1 MPIHYYAG
9 LHLGEITTE
18 LGKQITEDQ
27 KQNPLK
33 RPLVV
38 VPNQNLIP
46 WLRLNLPKFDVSHLS
61 LNIEFTF
68 LEKAILKIIFQSLN
82 IQTYEEQAAL
92 YQYETLKR
100 DCFALLYQKQKTL
113 LKNFPEIQM
122 YLEEIPKLYY
132 LSDVL
137 TRYFKDYELN
147 RAEWIKDWLGQET
160 KTIPSD
166 LKKDP
171 YWELEKQIY
180 TEIYKDKSKPKN
192 LFRYLEEGKSL
203 PLNGNLHLFC
213 LSNLSGTYIDFLKE
227 TALSKDSQLSVHIY
241 QFHNGKTIGKNS
253 EKTKNYLSKFSKP
266 QSYLAKEFAKDNS
279 NKQKSK
285 FMSGGM
291 LSKLKAFL
299 LEETLKVENYLE
311 DQTVRV
317 WNAPS
322 VYREVESI
330 AHDILHKISL
340 SKGKLNLLDFAILVP
355 NMNEYR
361 SAVEWVFDGG
371 IYATQKKENLPKLLK
386 IPYSITDL
394 VAKDTSQ
401 LYLALST
408 LFRCIKNDRFEKE
421 DIHSLFKNP
430 LLTGGNDTNDE
441 ETPLKVLDLI
451 DSLGSIYEEEKEYNP
466 YTISFGLKRA
476 VLSMVSDEE
485 SAWEEADV
493 VTKPISS
500 DKTIIQFVEIWN
512 RIKQVQRELKEK
524 ILQSPKE
531 ERYKNFESLFQKL
544 FSFEGEWEKEL
555 TYFNQWLKSI
565 QSWCQSDWNQTKD
578 FLEMISLLTEEVFS
592 DIPMQ
597 RGNYLTEGVTVS
609 LLQPMRPIPFLHV
622 YIAGLGEGKF
632 PGSVDR
638 SRFNLRRYDSKPWD
652 LNRREIQESLF
663 WESIL
668 SAEESITFSY
678 VGKNTLEDKEFEP
691 CSTLFEVMTAMEIK
705 QAVELPLTSYSRF
718 YDETQFPSFDYVR
731 NLKNFHGNE
740 GDLPT
745 PHFTDPKSLITSE
758 ISKQKSNEITV
769 KQLATGIKNPLLRP
783 LLENL
788 GQIWEEEE
796 EEAEEPFR
804 LNNLEIYTIKTI
816 FIPIFTES
824 LVSDKDW
831 TWNRES
837 IQNHLTEYTRKAEQ
851 SAEFPYGA
859 FHIVSSEV
867 LLNELETI
875 SERFRVLKDSV
886 FNETNHLSYYKAVS
900 IGDTGL
906 RDCKK
911 INPYQV
917 SNLHTIIGE
926 WENLIEKDGIYYW
939 VHSGSL
945 YEKPKYPNEYLKD
958 YLGKMAYVLISA
970 CLFRVSGNKLVI
982 IPANA
987 KDFKNDALLDFS
999 NLSAPDCQSYLNS
1012 IYQLVTEENPKYI
1025 PNAGLNLFFSK
1036 HSFEELE
1043 GNPDTIDSLWKDFLS
1058 EESDTIL
1065 HFENQIMKLS
1075 PYTKV
1080 LLEEFSLRSVW
1091 EIFLPLLKKGFR

>member
-1 MPIHYYAG
+1 MPINYYAG

-27 KQNPLK
+27 RENPLK

-46 WLRLNLPKFDVSHLS
+46 WLRLNLPKYDPSHLS

-68 LEKAILKIIFQSLN
+68 LEKAILKTIFQSLN
-82 IQTYEEQAAL
+82 IQNYEEETAL
-92 YQYETLKR
+92 YQYDRLKR
-100 DCFALLYQKQKTL
+100 DCFALLYKKQNSLFNK
-113 LKNFPEIQM
+113 FPEMEQ

-137 TRYFKDYELN
+137 TKYFKDYELN
-147 RAEWIKDWLGQET
+147 REEWIKDWLGLET
-160 KTIPSD
+160 KSIPNE

-180 TEIYKDKSKPKN
+180 TEIYKDNSKPKN
-192 LFRYLEEGKSL
+192 LFQYLEEGKKLS
-203 PLNGNLHLFC
+203 LNGNLHLFC
-213 LSNLSGTYIDFLKE
+213 LSNLSGTYIDFFKQ
-227 TALSKDSQLSVHIY
+227 TALVHDSKLTVHIY

-266 QSYLAKEFAKDNS
+266 QSFLAKEFANDQY
-279 NKQKSK
+279 NKQKPK
-285 FMSGGM
+285 FVNGGM
-291 LSKLKAFL
+291 LSKLKSFL
-299 LEETLKVENYLE
+299 LEESPKTDNYLE

-330 AHDILHKISL
+330 AHDILHKISI

-371 IYATQKKENLPKLLK
+371 IYTTQNKEHLPKLLK

-408 LFRCIKNDRFEKE
+408 LFRCLKNNRFEKE
-421 DIHSLFKNP
+421 DIHTLFKNP
-430 LLTGGNDTNDE
+430 LIVNPNESDE
-441 ETPLKVLDLI
+441 ETPVKVLDLI
-451 DSLGSIYEEEKEYNP
+451 ESLGSIYEEDKEFNP

-476 VLSMVSDEE
+476 VVSMVAE
-485 SAWEEADV
+485 EEAAWSELQM
-493 VTKPISS
+493 VTKPITSNN
-500 DKTIIQFVEIWN
+500 TIIQFVEIWN
-512 RIKQVQRELKEK
+512 RIKEIQWDLKEK
-524 ILQSPKE
+524 ISKTTKG
-531 ERYKNFESLFQKL
+531 ERYPILENSFQKL
-544 FSFEGEWEKEL
+544 LSFEGEWERERL
-555 TYFNQWLKSI
+555 YFNAWLKSI
-565 QSWCQSDWNQTKD
+565 EFWCDSDWNQTSD
-578 FLEMISLLTEEVFS
+578 FLEMMSLLTEETFS

-632 PGSVDR
+632 PGTVDR

-691 CSTLFEVMTAMEIK
+691 CSTLFEVMTAMELK
-705 QAVELPLTSYSRF
+705 EAVELPLTSYSRF
-718 YDETQFPSFDYVR
+718 YDKNPFPSFDYVR
-731 NLKNFHGNE
+731 NLERFRNSNE
-740 GDLPT
+740 SLPN
-745 PHFTDPKSLITSE
+745 PSFTDPNSLTKIE
-758 ISKQKSNEITV
+758 ISEAKSNEITV
-769 KQLATGIKNPLLRP
+769 LQLTNGLKNPILVP

-788 GQIWEEEE
+788 GKIWEEEE
-796 EEAEEPFR
+796 TQEEEPFR
-804 LNNLEIYTIKTI
+804 LNQLEIFTIKSI

-824 LVSDKDW
+824 LAKDNEW
-831 TWNRES
+831 IWNREN
-837 IQNHLTEYTRKAEQ
+837 IKTHLAELTLRAEQ
-851 SAEFPYGA
+851 NAEFPYGA
-859 FHIVSSEV
+859 FHIVSTEV
-867 LLNELETI
+867 LLDELDII
-875 SERFRVLKDSV
+875 SERFRILKESLFDPED
-886 FNETNHLSYYKAVS
+886 NLCYLKAVS

-911 INPYQV
+911 LEPYRLTETY
-917 SNLHTIIGE
+917 SLTGE
-926 WENLIEKDGIYYW
+926 WENIIEKDGVYYW
-939 VHSGSL
+939 FYAGSL
-945 YEKPKYPNEYLKD
+945 YDKPKYPNEYLKD
-958 YLGKMAYVLISA
+958 YLGKMAFVLISA
-970 CLFRVSGNKLVI
+970 CLFRLTGNALVI

-987 KDFKNDALLDFS
+987 KDYKNEAWLDMSELLVE
-999 NLSAPDCQSYLNS
+999 DCRSYLNS
-1012 IYQLVTEENPKYI
+1012 IFQLVNTDNPIYI
-1025 PNAGLNLFFSK
+1025 PTAGLNLFFSQ
-1036 HSFEELE
+1036 HPLEEITTNL
-1043 GNPDTIDSLWKDFLS
+1043 DQIDELWKVFLK
-1058 EESDTIL
+1058 EESETVL

-1080 LLEEFSLRSVW
+1080 LLENFSIRSVL
-1091 EIFLPLLKKGFR
+1091 EIFIPLLKKGF

>member
-27 KQNPLK
+27 KVNPLK

-46 WLRLNLPKFDVSHLS
+46 WLRLNLPKFDVSNLS

-82 IQTYEEQAAL
+82 IQTYEEQTAL

-100 DCFALLYQKQKTL
+100 DCFALLYQKQQTL
-113 LKNFPEIQM
+113 LKNFPEIQT

-137 TRYFKDYELN
+137 TKYFKDYELN
-147 RAEWIKDWLGQET
+147 REEWIKDWIGLDS
-160 KTIPSD
+160 KTIPNEV
-166 LKKDP
+166 KKDP

-180 TEIYKDKSKPKN
+180 TEIYKDETKPKN
-192 LFRYLEEGKSL
+192 LFRYLEEGKNL
-203 PLNGNLHLFC
+203 PLSGNLHLFC

-227 TALSKDSQLSVHIY
+227 TALAKESKLSVHIY
-241 QFHNGKTIGKNS
+241 QFHNGKVIGKNT

-266 QSYLAKEFAKDNS
+266 QSYLAKEFSKANDS
-279 NKQKSK
+279 KQKSK
-285 FMSGGM
+285 FISGGM

-299 LEETLKVENYLE
+299 LEEPVKSENYLE

-340 SKGKLNLLDFAILVP
+340 SKGRLNLLDFAILVP
-355 NMNEYR
+355 NMNDYR

-371 IYATQKKENLPKLLK
+371 IYATQKKENLPRLLK

-408 LFRCIKNDRFEKE
+408 LFRCMKNDRFEKE
-421 DIHSLFKNP
+421 DIYSLFKNP
-430 LLTGGNDTNDE
+430 LLMGVNDTNE
-441 ETPLKVLDLI
+441 EESSLKVLDLI
-451 DSLGSIYEEEKEYNP
+451 DSLGSLYEEEKEYNP

-476 VLSMVSDEE
+476 VVSLVSDEE
-485 SAWEEADV
+485 TAWKEIEV

-500 DKTIIQFVEIWN
+500 DKTVIEFVEIWN
-512 RIKQVQRELKEK
+512 RIKEIQRELKEK
-524 ILQSPKE
+524 ILQIPKE
-531 ERYKNFESLFQKL
+531 ERYLVFENLFQKL
-544 FSFEGEWEKEL
+544 FTFEGEWEKEL

-565 QSWCQSDWNQTKD
+565 QSWCVSDWNQTKD

-609 LLQPMRPIPFLHV
+609 LLQPMRPIPFFHV

-705 QAVELPLTSYSRF
+705 KAVELPLTSYSRF

-731 NLKNFHGNE
+731 NLKKFNAGDINFPRPN
-740 GDLPT
+740 
-745 PHFTDPKSLITSE
+745 FTDVNLLSPSE
-758 ISKQKSNEITV
+758 FTKQKTNEITV
-769 KQLATGIKNPLLRP
+769 KQLVTGLKNPILGP
-783 LLENL
+783 LSENL

-796 EEAEEPFR
+796 EQEEEPFR

-824 LVSDKDW
+824 LVLNKEW

-851 SAEFPYGA
+851 NAEFPYGA
-859 FHIVSSEV
+859 FHIVSSE
-867 LLNELETI
+867 LLLQELETI
-875 SERFRVLKDSV
+875 AERFHVLKDTVFSV
-886 FNETNHLSYYKAVS
+886 TENLSYLKAVS

-906 RDCKK
+906 RHCKK
-911 INPYQV
+911 INPYQITET
-917 SNLHTIIGE
+917 HKIIGE
-926 WENLIEKDGIYYW
+926 WENLIEKDGVYYW

-958 YLGKMAYVLISA
+958 YLGKMAYVLTTA
-970 CLFRVSGNKLVI
+970 CLFQMTGNKLI
-982 IPANA
+982 MIPANA
-987 KDFKNDALLDFS
+987 KDFKNDSYLDFS
-999 NLSAPDCQSYLNS
+999 NLSTPDCQSYLNS
-1012 IYQLVTEENPKYI
+1012 IYQLVTEEKPKYI

-1036 HSFEELE
+1036 HSIEEME
-1043 GNPDTIDSLWKDFLS
+1043 KNPDTIDSLWKEFLS
-1058 EESDTIL
+1058 EELDTIL
-1065 HFENQIMKLS
+1065 HFENQLMKLS

-1080 LLEEFSLRSVW
+1080 LLDEFSLTSVW
-1091 EIFLPLLKKGFR
+1091 EIFLPILKKGFR